1 MESPTKLTSGKIRG
15 IGFGCGTRTLGATM
29 AVGVGGGDAR
39 RGWFGV
45 LTYSNS
51 VGCTISGL
59 NLNSQKHNFI
69 FKINVLQSKSIK
81 P

>member
-1 MESPTKLTSGKIRG
+1 MELPTTLRSGKIRG
-15 IGFGCGTRTLGATM
+15 IGFGSGTRGATM
-29 AVGVGGGDAR
+29 AVGLEGVDAR